1 MGRVMQRT
9 ILLVEDDE
17 VFRYVTEAHLTAAGF
32 AVVAAECGM
41 AALKKLD
48 CQPVDLLLADVHLPR
63 GGPQGLSLAHMVKHR
78 YGIPVIFV
86 TGHRE
91 LLDAVAYIP
100 GKVFCKPVDLDA
112 LTAEIVRQLSEQP
125 QPQPQPQPSIPSDTA
140 EQIRRWRIKAEEL
153 RTTSEGHTLASVR
166 QDLKTAAQTYDALA
180 DRAEAR
186 LQGRRNRL
194 ADTGG
199 NA

>member
-32 AVVAAECGM
+32 AVVAAECAM

-48 CQPVDLLLADVHLPR
+48 HQSVDLLLADVHLPR

-91 LLDAVAYIP
+91 LLDAITYIP

-112 LTAEIVRQLSEQP
+112 LTAEIVRQLSEA
-125 QPQPQPQPSIPSDTA
+125 PQPQPQPSIPSDTP

-153 RTTSEGHTLASVR
+153 RTTSEGDTLASVR

-186 LQGRRNRL
+186 LAGRRNRQPE
-194 ADTGG
+194 TGG
-199 NA
+199 